1 VKRVLAIDTSTW
13 RGALALVEQS
23 THGDEPDVVAE
34 LGIRVDDS
42 HAVHLTRW
50 LDSLLGL
57 AGWSKSDLDAYIAIR
72 GPGSFTGIRVGLG
85 TVRGLAVATGKP
97 CFGVNRL
104 EAMAEAHGAADAERI
119 ALLSAGR
126 GEYYGAR
133 YDAESSPPRELRA
146 PWLGAAGERLG
157 AEPDGAVLIVPAEL
171 ERETSLRQ
179 LAAGRFKIA
188 RARSIIAGAAGRL
201 TLLDHASGTA
211 KIYPPTPLYLRP
223 PDAELKFQRR

>member
-1 VKRVLAIDTSTW
+1 MDTSTW
-13 RGALALVEQS
+13 RGALALVEQ
-23 THGDEPDVVAE
+23 TRRGDEPEVVAE

-50 LDSLLGL
+50 IDSLLGL
-57 AGWSKSDLDAYIAIR
+57 VGWSKSDLDAYIAVR

-85 TVRGLAVATGKP
+85 TVRGLAVATGKI

-126 GEYYGAR
+126 GEFYGAC

-146 PWLGAAGERLG
+146 PWLGAIDERLG
-157 AEPDGAVLIVPAEL
+157 AKAGGAVLIVPAEL
-171 ERETSLRQ
+171 EQETSLRRF
-179 LAAGRFKIA
+179 AARRFKIA

-201 TLLDHASGTA
+201 ALLGHASGTA
-211 KIYPPTPLYLRP
+211 EIYPPTPLYLRP
-223 PDAELKFQRR
+223 PDAELKLQRK